1 MGRDSTAGDLKIQY
15 CYKSEFSLKL
25 IYRFT
30 VTPIIH
36 MSFVETEKLILKFTS
51 RCKGPR
57 GAKRPQERT
66 SWGTNTE
73 GLQASDKAQERQQ
86 LNTCMERGKARSRTE
101 DPKTDPHKKR
111 LIGSSGDPGSI
122 PGSGRSQGEGNVN
135 PPQYSC
141 LEDSMDRGAWPATVH
156 GVTKSR
162 TQMSN

>member
-36 MSFVETEKLILKFTS
+36 RSFVETEKLILKFTS

-66 SWGTNTE
+66 SWGTKTE
-73 GLQASDKAQERQQ
+73 GLQASEKAQERQQ

-111 LIGSSGDPGSI
+111 LIDFSHLFI
-122 PGSGRSQGEGNVN
+122 LWQNIHIIYHLN
-135 PPQYSC
+135 
-141 LEDSMDRGAWPATVH
+141 
-156 GVTKSR
+156 
-162 TQMSN
+162 

>member
-36 MSFVETEKLILKFTS
+36 RSFVETEKLILKFTS

-101 DPKTDPHKKR
+101 DGQGVND
-111 LIGSSGDPGSI
+111 
-122 PGSGRSQGEGNVN
+122 GEG
-135 PPQYSC
+135 
-141 LEDSMDRGAWPATVH
+141 G
-156 GVTKSR
+156 
-162 TQMSN
+162 